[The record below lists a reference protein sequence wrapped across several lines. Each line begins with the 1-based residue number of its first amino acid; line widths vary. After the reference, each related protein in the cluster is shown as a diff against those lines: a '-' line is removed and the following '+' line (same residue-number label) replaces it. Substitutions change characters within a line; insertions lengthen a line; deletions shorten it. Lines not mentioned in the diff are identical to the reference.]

1 MNTNQPSNVAQPTV
15 EEDAHLAAAAYLMK
29 HEGAPALVVLE
40 DEEGTRQV
48 GMITEAEVDE
58 AKADGMDVDEMRVR
72 DLRRVSS

>member
-1 MNTNQPSNVAQPTV
+1 MNTNQPSNVAPPTV

-29 HEGAPALVVLE
+29 HEGAPTLVVLE

-72 DLRRVSS
+72 DLMTSE